1 MLSTQI
7 GETAIALLS
16 AFKNKPMRKI
26 ILKSV
31 KSIKMKS
38 KKIRIRFVLTCLVF
52 VISVS
57 ITLAQ
62 SAAPVVKTNHGFVKG
77 LTENGITVFKGV
89 PYAAPPEGALRF
101 MPPAAH
107 TDWDDTLTTQQFGA
121 IATQPGNKNV
131 QGSEDC
137 LSLNIYTPK
146 TDNKKRAVLVW
157 VHGGSMTAGAGK
169 GEDGHAFADK
179 DDIVAITINYRLG
192 ALGFLYLGDLDK
204 RYAQSGNCG
213 LLDCIAALKWIKQ
226 NISAF
231 GGDPNRVTIMGESAG
246 AKLLAAVM
254 VSPKAKGFFQ
264 QYIGESGS
272 VQCVRDITTAKNER
286 LRILHQLGLGANDG
300 LKLLSLPAD
309 SIIKAQAVVCA
320 GIRGNSFFGPVY
332 DGVVIP
338 TDGYKYAAST
348 EMPRVKELIGTNK
361 YEAAAFING
370 NEALKHPDTTILRP
384 LFGDNYKLVY
394 KNYQQESKF
403 ARPYDAAV
411 ITLTQYMYQMH
422 SYRFAHNLALNGRP
436 VWMYRFDYDNGQK
449 YGAMHGEELQ
459 YVWNSPKLQ
468 QASKERQQLA
478 ANMHAAW
485 VAFIKNGDP
494 NTPLLPP
501 WPNYITT
508 TKSIMLFD
516 KVSKVLDLWYVYDDK
531 DFPSQVFLLKDR
543 D

>member
-1 MLSTQI
+1 MQMFKI

-31 KSIKMKS
+31 KSQTIKMV
-38 KKIRIRFVLTCLVF
+38 FTFLV
-52 VISVS
+52 SVTSTS
-57 ITLAQ
+57 IAFTQ
-62 SAAPVVKTNHGFVKG
+62 NTAPVVKTNHGYIKG
-77 LTENGITVFKGV
+77 LTENGIAVFKGV
-89 PYAAPPEGALRF
+89 PYAAPPEGGLRF

-107 TDWDDTLTTQQFGA
+107 ADWDDTLATQQFGA

-179 DDIVAITINYRLG
+179 DDIVTVTINYRLG

-213 LLDCIAALKWIKQ
+213 LLDCIAALTWIKH
-226 NISAF
+226 NITAF

-246 AKLLAAVM
+246 AKLLSAVM
-254 VSPKAKGFFQ
+254 VTPKSKGLFQ
-264 QYIGESGS
+264 QYIAESGS
-272 VQCVRDITTAKNER
+272 VQCVRDINTAKNER
-286 LRILHQLGLGANDG
+286 LKILHQLGLGKNDG
-300 LKLLSLPAD
+300 LKLLTLPAD
-309 SIIKAQAVVCA
+309 SIIKAQAIVCA
-320 GIRGNSFFGPVY
+320 GIGGNSFCGPVY
-332 DGVVIP
+332 DGVTIT
-338 TDGYKYAAST
+338 TDGHKYAGST
-348 EMPRVKELIGTNK
+348 AMPRIKGIIGTNK

-370 NEALKHPDTTILRP
+370 NEKLKNPDTAILKS

-394 KNYQQESKF
+394 KNYQYESKF

-411 ITLTQYMYQMH
+411 TVLTQYMYQMH
-422 SYRFAHNLALNGRP
+422 SYRFAHWLALNGRP

-459 YVWNSPKLQ
+459 YVWNDPKLQ
-468 QASKERQQLA
+468 QAAKERQQLA

-485 VAFIKNGDP
+485 VAFIKTGDP
-494 NTPLLPP
+494 NTPLLPA
-501 WPNYITT
+501 WPNYNATT
-508 TKSIMLFD
+508 YHVMVFD
-516 KVSKVLDLWYVYDDK
+516 KVTKVVDLKYVYDDR
-531 DFPSQVFLLKDR
+531 DFPSQVFLLKGR